1 MSENYIAD
9 RAPRKGDRPHFR
21 FAITSITVTN
31 NYTNKVQIY
40 TLLQLNKN
48 KTHFFF
54 GNKTL
59 STIWQRTMYMG
70 HGTKNPGGNLIFEY
84 IIHKICKIIFCH

>member
-9 RAPRKGDRPHFR
+9 RAPRKGERPHFR
-21 FAITSITVTN
+21 FAITSITVAN

-48 KTHFFF
+48 KTHFFLVIKHFRRF
-54 GNKTL
+54 GREQCTWGTGLKTREEISYL
-59 STIWQRTMYMG
+59 NILFIKYA
-70 HGTKNPGGNLIFEY
+70 K
-84 IIHKICKIIFCH
+84 

>member
-40 TLLQLNKN
+40 TLLQLNKI
-48 KTHFFF
+48 KRTFC
-54 GNKTL
+54 NKTL